1 MEINLAS
8 ERVQI
13 LVQRALW
20 WPAQRTLIVADVHW
34 GKGGHFRRHGI
45 ALPARTGQQNETRLA
60 ELIKTFGAERLVI
73 AGDLFHSADNAEVEN
88 FTHWRRAH
96 HALHIDFVMGNHD
109 ILPHERYAAW
119 NLTLHPESLLLPPFL
134 VAHDCVESEH
144 FVIHGH
150 IHPGVRIGGRGRA
163 GVAVSCFAQD
173 QQRMIL
179 PAFGAFT
186 GNYYLDPAGFTAMYA
201 VGDEEVVR
209 VK

>member
-1 MEINLAS
+1 MEIDLAHQ
-8 ERVQI
+8 RVHL

-20 WPAQRTLIVADVHW
+20 WPAQKTLIIADVHW

-45 ALPARTGQQNETRLA
+45 ALPVRTGQANETRLA
-60 ELIKTFGAERLVI
+60 DLVRKLGVERLII

-88 FTHWRRAH
+88 FTHWRNAH
-96 HALHIDFVMGNHD
+96 QSLHIDFVMGNHD
-109 ILPHERYAAW
+109 ILPRERYEGW
-119 NLTLHPESLLLPPFL
+119 NLTLQPETLLLEPFL
-134 VAHDCVESEH
+134 IAHDCVESTH

-163 GVAVSCFAQD
+163 GVAVACFAQD
-173 QQRMIL
+173 KKRMIL

-186 GNYYLDPAGFTAMYA
+186 GNYYLDPAGFSAMYA
-201 VGDEEVVR
+201 LGDEEVLR